1 MTAAPTLTKVKDVIQ
16 DCNLNFLIGSGLSAP
31 YLHTLGSIENLLTSL
46 DDDVHLDNEKKAII
60 KCSLYKHYFDV
71 VMARNLEILSSDDGA
86 KNVLEGYKDFLT
98 SLNTILL
105 RRKSSILGKG
115 VNIFTTNIDI
125 FLEVALEEVG
135 LECNDGFNGR
145 FKPSFSLSNFN
156 NSRYKRSLHFDN
168 ISELPVFNLLKLHG
182 SLTWKLD
189 RANKIVFSP
198 ELNHVKEVKD
208 SLVPGSALLEINAET
223 TLPKLAT
230 AVTGMPLDNSVL
242 TFLDAYEK
250 LLVVNPTKE
259 KFKSTLLNYTHYE
272 LLRIYSNE
280 LEKDNSV
287 LFVMGFSFADQ
298 HIREITLRAA
308 NSNPTLLIYV
318 IAHTSTSATQIRA
331 LFGTNTIKNANITFV
346 APTRGEEGDNFAYD
360 LATINRE
367 IFGKLFSE
375 EAVVQSAGVED
386 QES

>member
-1 MTAAPTLTKVKDVIQ
+1 
-16 DCNLNFLIGSGLSAP
+16 
-31 YLHTLGSIENLLTSL
+31 
-46 DDDVHLDNEKKAII
+46 
-60 KCSLYKHYFDV
+60 
-71 VMARNLEILSSDDGA
+71 
-86 KNVLEGYKDFLT
+86 
-98 SLNTILL
+98 
-105 RRKSSILGKG
+105 
-115 VNIFTTNIDI
+115 
-125 FLEVALEEVG
+125 
-135 LECNDGFNGR
+135 
-145 FKPSFSLSNFN
+145 
-156 NSRYKRSLHFDN
+156 
-168 ISELPVFNLLKLHG
+168 
-182 SLTWKLD
+182 
-189 RANKIVFSP
+189 
-198 ELNHVKEVKD
+198 
-208 SLVPGSALLEINAET
+208 
-223 TLPKLAT
+223 
-230 AVTGMPLDNSVL
+230 
-242 TFLDAYEK
+242 
-250 LLVVNPTKE
+250 
-259 KFKSTLLNYTHYE
+259 